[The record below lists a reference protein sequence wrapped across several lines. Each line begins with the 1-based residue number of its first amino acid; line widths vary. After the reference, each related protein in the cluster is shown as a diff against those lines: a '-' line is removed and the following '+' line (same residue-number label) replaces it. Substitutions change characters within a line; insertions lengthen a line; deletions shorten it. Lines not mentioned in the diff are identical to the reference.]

1 MSNDELKSGV
11 VYSQPIETPQT
22 FKIVAV
28 RKDDVGKI
36 IAYKLDN
43 NEIID
48 VEQAIAMCEIGQ
60 LEGYRVGV
68 SRADTRFIRGVGDGD
83 PSNNLDNLPGF

>member
-1 MSNDELKSGV
+1 MQNDEFKNGV
-11 VYSQPIETPQT
+11 VYSQEIETPET

-43 NEIID
+43 DEVIG

-83 PSNNLDNLPGF
+83 PSNNLDNLPEF